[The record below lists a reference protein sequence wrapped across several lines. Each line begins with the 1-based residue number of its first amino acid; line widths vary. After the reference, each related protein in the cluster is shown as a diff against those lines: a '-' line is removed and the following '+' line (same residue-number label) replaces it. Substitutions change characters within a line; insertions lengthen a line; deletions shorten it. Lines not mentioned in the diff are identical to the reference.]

1 MFQYLLDNLRVFN
14 ARYNLY
20 LATAFL
26 ARLNFDGKEFA
37 FISGPK
43 SSNKPCSWQI
53 LNSQVIHSLV
63 FSGQHAFSVYSAA
76 EGRPARTRHE
86 IS

>member
-26 ARLNFDGKEFA
+26 ALLNFDGKD
-37 FISGPK
+37 P
-43 SSNKPCSWQI
+43 
-53 LNSQVIHSLV
+53 L
-63 FSGQHAFSVYSAA
+63 
-76 EGRPARTRHE
+76 
-86 IS
+86 